1 MINQKPTPYMI
12 THAKSFEKYFT
23 KEEWVDFGKYK
34 TKKLHFLWKYEVGNW
49 VREMNLEELE
59 SWLLCSFLFHKG
71 YTDFIPPEDRVSLPW
86 EYFDQSGQFYDDY
99 VIEQWLGVKF

>member
-1 MINQKPTPYMI
+1 MITKLTPYKI
-12 THAKSFEKYFT
+12 AHAKSFEKDFT

-34 TKKLHFLWKYEVGNW
+34 TRILQLYKFYSLYLDS
-49 VREMNLEELE
+49 MNLEELE
-59 SWLLCSFLFHKG
+59 NWLLVNFLKDRG
-71 YTDFIPPEDRVSLPW
+71 YTDFILPENNVNLPW